1 MIFLTQLDVGE
12 ICQNGI
18 DSLSVSMKKGIDVT
32 QEMAQAI
39 NDTPA
44 QKMEVLKQKIHNNV
58 EELGNNLLPVFNE
71 TLEKADSLIQKK
83 DQTGL
88 VKIRI
93 QFQR

>member
-1 MIFLTQLDVGE
+1 
-12 ICQNGI
+12 
-18 DSLSVSMKKGIDVT
+18 MKKGIDVT

-71 TLEKADSLIQKK
+71 TLEKADSLIQKR
-83 DQTGL
+83 
-88 VKIRI
+88 IRLDW
-93 QFQR
+93 